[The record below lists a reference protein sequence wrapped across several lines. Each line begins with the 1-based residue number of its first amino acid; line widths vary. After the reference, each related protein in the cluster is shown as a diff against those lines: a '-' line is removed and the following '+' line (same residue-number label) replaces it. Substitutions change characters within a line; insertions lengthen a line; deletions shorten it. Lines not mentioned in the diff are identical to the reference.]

1 MPTVKV
7 RIAVAVDPTGH
18 WNATGWRADD
28 DRAYEQT
35 AMGLAVDCCAEG
47 EARYWVEAE
56 LQIPGG
62 NVSTVQATVKEA

>member
-1 MPTVKV
+1 MIHPSQH
-7 RIAVAVDPTGH
+7 TGERNMALH
-18 WNATGWRADD
+18 WI
-28 DRAYEQT
+28 
-35 AMGLAVDCCAEG
+35 DCCAEG

>member
-1 MPTVKV
+1 M
-7 RIAVAVDPTGH
+7 ALH
-18 WNATGWRADD
+18 WI
-28 DRAYEQT
+28 
-35 AMGLAVDCCAEG
+35 DCCAEG